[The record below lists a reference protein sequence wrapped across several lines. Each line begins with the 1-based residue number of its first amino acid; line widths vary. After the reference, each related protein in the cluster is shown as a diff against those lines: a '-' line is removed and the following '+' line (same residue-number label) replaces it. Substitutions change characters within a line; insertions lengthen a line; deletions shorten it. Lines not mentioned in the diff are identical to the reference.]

1 MLKKIS
7 DDYIINVLQNH
18 EALMKAAR
26 QQLVD
31 IFKSKDENGMIVCAS
46 LYKEDSGSSR
56 TNDVHDLSDVLDRYN
71 RLCHEW
77 TMSVQSNVRSLIE
90 RQETIN
96 RIMACYNNLSFDYQ
110 HVLNMLYINNSYK
123 EGLSELINEYKKG
136 RTTILRM
143 RKSAIE
149 AIKEMYNSELT
160 NLELYRK
167 FNKYR

>member
-1 MLKKIS
+1 
-7 DDYIINVLQNH
+7 
-18 EALMKAAR
+18 
-26 QQLVD
+26 
-31 IFKSKDENGMIVCAS
+31 
-46 LYKEDSGSSR
+46 
-56 TNDVHDLSDVLDRYN
+56 
-71 RLCHEW
+71 
-77 TMSVQSNVRSLIE
+77 
-90 RQETIN
+90 
-96 RIMACYNNLSFDYQ
+96 MACYNNLSFDYQ

-160 NLELYRK
+160 NLALYRK

>member
-90 RQETIN
+90 R
-96 RIMACYNNLSFDYQ
+96 
-110 HVLNMLYINNSYK
+110 
-123 EGLSELINEYKKG
+123 
-136 RTTILRM
+136 
-143 RKSAIE
+143 
-149 AIKEMYNSELT
+149 
-160 NLELYRK
+160 
-167 FNKYR
+167 